1 MPSICG
7 HFKFVIS
14 MVDILMVL
22 LTYLKL
28 HDKIQKP
35 AAEKGK
41 WSTGQPNSLTKR
53 VGRFMLKTEGKTAL
67 VNVRQNYG

>member
-7 HFKFVIS
+7 NFKFVIS

-41 WSTGQPNSLTKR
+41 WSTG
-53 VGRFMLKTEGKTAL
+53 
-67 VNVRQNYG
+67 